1 MQVLAFRPLQY
12 FHWRATG
19 SVCKSAYIL
28 VQDFH
33 VFSFITMLYEF
44 VANIQFLL
52 GLFLKLSDV
61 WYLESTKCFFSM
73 CKPSWHHKKSCDQ
86 LLSGSLLSPI
96 LTHHIAA
103 EKKNYGYMQWNSNAA
118 HLFP

>member
-1 MQVLAFRPLQY
+1 
-12 FHWRATG
+12 
-19 SVCKSAYIL
+19 
-28 VQDFH
+28 
-33 VFSFITMLYEF
+33 MLYEF

-61 WYLESTKCFFSM
+61 WYLESTKVTSM
-73 CKPSWHHKKSCDQ
+73 FLLHVACTSWHHKKSCDQ

-103 EKKNYGYMQWNSNAA
+103 ERKNYGYMQWNSNAA